1 MKACDQS
8 KDATIDRRSIRVS
21 YAQSR
26 GDKEQI
32 TQKKYAENEN
42 KDISRL
48 FIGFTSSAEVPTENI
63 IFTIFSR
70 FGKVN
75 DVVIKVPAGG
85 RPYAFVEFDI

>member
-8 KDATIDRRSIRVS
+8 KESTIDRRSIRVS

-32 TQKKYAENEN
+32 TQKNEN

-63 IFTIFSR
+63 ILSIFSR

-85 RPYAFVEFDI
+85 RPYAFVEFDA